1 MAYPTPT
8 NTATLIGR
16 LSRDPQLRTV
26 TTSTGVRPLLN
37 LGLAVRK
44 PSRSSDQDGPTAD
57 FFNITVWGAQAEAC
71 AKHLTKGRLVAVTAR
86 LEPTATR

>member
-8 NTATLIGR
+8 NTTTLIGR

-26 TTSTGVRPLLN
+26 TTSTGERPLLN

-44 PSRSSDQDGPTAD
+44 PSRSSD
-57 FFNITVWGAQAEAC
+57 
-71 AKHLTKGRLVAVTAR
+71 
-86 LEPTATR
+86 